1 MSSQI
6 DAFERGDIDNA
17 SFHHRDHIRMAWS
30 FLRELGFP
38 EGALRF
44 DAALRR
50 FVAKAGKP
58 QLYHA
63 TITWAYLVTIHDR
76 IARRGEETW
85 DDFAADNEEL
95 FTWKPSLLDS
105 WYRAETLGSEH
116 ARRVFVLP
124 DAHCVA
130 PPLKY

>member
-1 MSSQI
+1 MSAAVE
-6 DAFERGDIDNA
+6 AFERGEVDGA
-17 SFHHRDHIRMAWS
+17 FHHRDHLRLAWT

-38 EGALRF
+38 EGAARF
-44 DAALRR
+44 DAALQR
-50 FVAKAGKP
+50 FATKAGAP

-63 TITWAYLVTIHDR
+63 TITWAYLVAIHDR
-76 IARRGEETW
+76 MSRGGEVGW
-85 DDFAADNEEL
+85 DDFAANNEEL
-95 FTWKPSLLDS
+95 FAWKPSLLDS
-105 WYRAETLGSEH
+105 LYRSETLWSDH